1 MSITGFIV
9 VGDRTSHGGTVLSGD
24 QLWTIDGAAVAR
36 VGDKASCP
44 RCKRVVTIV
53 TSKDPSFTSGGPPAA
68 FDGDMTDC
76 GATLY
81 SRHNSHSGLEKMTG
95 EPATVKDIEDH
106 VAPTIQKFRQHFIL
120 RDLTTDQPIADMP
133 YTLRAQDG
141 QVVKGYTDARGRT
154 DVLWTDAA
162 TQVEVVAHPES
173 RHDTDPYHYGE
184 NMDYRGL

>member
-24 QLWTIDGAAVAR
+24 QLWTIDGMAVAR
-36 VGDKASCP
+36 IGDKVSCP
-44 RCKRVVTIV
+44 RCKRIVTIV
-53 TSKDPSFTSGGPPAA
+53 TSKDPSFSSGGSPAA

-81 SRHNSHSGLEKMTG
+81 SRHNSHSGLEKTTG
-95 EPATVKDIEDH
+95 EPATVRAPKDH
-106 VAPTIQKFRQHFIL
+106 VPPTIQTFQQHFIF
-120 RDLTTDQPIADMP
+120 RDLATGQPIADMP

-141 QVVKGYTDARGRT
+141 QVVQGYTDAQGRT

-162 TQVEVVAHPES
+162 AQVEVAAHPEPAY
-173 RHDTDPYHYGE
+173 DADPYHYGE
-184 NMDYRGL
+184 NMDYSGL